1 MDERNQGPEEGLEE
15 SLAAPDGERETVLEK
30 PEHHSPLEPIY
41 RNIDVP
47 LKYVDIFI
55 VLCIAALILV
65 VVVGILKG
73 NGIL

>member
-15 SLAAPDGERETVLEK
+15 PLDAPDGERETAPEK
-30 PEHHSPLEPIY
+30 PEHHSALEPIY

-55 VLCIAALILV
+55 ALCIAALILG

>member
-1 MDERNQGPEEGLEE
+1 MDEQNQVPPEEER
-15 SLAAPDGERETVLEK
+15 DGERETAPSK
-30 PEHHSPLEPIY
+30 PEYHSLLEPIY
-41 RNIDVP
+41 KNIDVP